1 MTPPKPQDWI
11 ILGLAFGSFAAI
23 WMLIFILESPM
34 NEIKEQYWSA
44 SLFFNLLSYSAIF
57 FPGFLVL
64 RYVAQTNFLESGPQ
78 PKMLSSFIKLCY
90 YGNQEELDESI
101 IGTAFLESAC
111 EAGFFFTNNFF
122 AKIINLFYR
131 SKPSF

>member
-90 YGNQEELDESI
+90 YGNQEESIDESI
-101 IGTAFLESAC
+101 IGMYLLIVLT
-111 EAGFFFTNNFF
+111 
-122 AKIINLFYR
+122 
-131 SKPSF
+131 